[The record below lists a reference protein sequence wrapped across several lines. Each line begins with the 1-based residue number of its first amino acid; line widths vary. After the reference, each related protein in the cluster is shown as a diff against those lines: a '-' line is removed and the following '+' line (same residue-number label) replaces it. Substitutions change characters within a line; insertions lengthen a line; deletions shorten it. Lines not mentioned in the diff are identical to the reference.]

1 MRSRAA
7 HCSLQRYQVHSS
19 FPPLNTPPNSITAL
33 SFAALA
39 RNKPLTAVAMSAHD
53 HPEGDPA
60 APGMTANS
68 ADQNQVRGSSFPPSS
83 RDPTD
88 AQQVATTRLY
98 PPPAH
103 WVTQALPPLLPMPAS
118 ASRQLFMP
126 APQQLQQSTL
136 AHDTYIGPGDV
147 TEDDTESDDMD
158 WNVLGHHA
166 SSNGPS
172 SVPSYASQSS
182 VPQDS
187 TSSQAANAPQGSY
200 PYMPFL
206 AQHVYS
212 LNGNLSHGLTA
223 SFDTSVID
231 TTRPPYSHIS
241 TQGIGPSYLS
251 SNLTGDTS
259 SSMATT
265 VPDLADEAV
274 HEAPGERADEQTS
287 ESSSVSI
294 DSATAPADDL
304 KETPP
309 GRYKA
314 LLTPDVL
321 EERVKESRS
330 WSDREMSALD
340 TVAAWALIK
349 LKNLSFDDR
358 WKAVSKRLATHY
370 NVHRSGVAAYH
381 KYARIHGQEIKQDGK
396 RKRSL
401 DSMSST
407 TAPSDAIPTSGTPMV
422 APAKK
427 IQKRSHTASPQSST
441 PQSSIKKPVKKARG
455 KTRISSGTPSV
466 RRLAPKPSSPQK
478 YSSPSTPAVAVA
490 SIANAVD
497 SQPTPEVQLLAVGQ
511 KVVDT
516 FTKHTGTPLPAN
528 WEIVLENVVAKF
540 VPYATASQPRA
551 SKKNVVDL
559 TADDRDSSS
568 DSDIDEEEKR
578 RAQAEYE
585 AWCSRV
591 EATGNIGA
599 GQSFLYQGVD
609 YVEGVG
615 YPEDATT

>member
-1 MRSRAA
+1 MR
-7 HCSLQRYQVHSS
+7 
-19 FPPLNTPPNSITAL
+19 
-33 SFAALA
+33 
-39 RNKPLTAVAMSAHD
+39 AHD

-68 ADQNQVRGSSFPPSS
+68 TDQNQVRGNSFSPSS
-83 RDPTD
+83 RDPTEG
-88 AQQVATTRLY
+88 QQVATTSLY

-103 WVTQALPPLLPMPAS
+103 WVTQALPPLPPMPAS
-118 ASRQLFMP
+118 ALRQLFMP
-126 APQQLQQSTL
+126 APQQLQQNTL

-147 TEDDTESDDMD
+147 TEDDTESDDID
-158 WNVLGHHA
+158 WNVLGHHS

-172 SVPSYASQSS
+172 NVPSYASQSS
-182 VPQDS
+182 MPQDS
-187 TSSQAANAPQGSY
+187 TSSRAANAPQGSY

-206 AQHVYS
+206 AQHAYS
-212 LNGNLSHGLTA
+212 LNGNLSHGLTT

-231 TTRPPYSHIS
+231 TARPPYSHIS

-274 HEAPGERADEQTS
+274 HEAPGERADGQAS

-294 DSATAPADDL
+294 DNATAPADDL
-304 KETPP
+304 KDTPP
-309 GRYKA
+309 GRYKT
-314 LLTPDVL
+314 LLTPDAL

-401 DSMSST
+401 DSMRST
-407 TAPSDAIPTSGTPMV
+407 TAPSDATPTSGTPIV
-422 APAKK
+422 ALAKK
-427 IQKRSHTASPQSST
+427 IQKRSHTATPQSST
-441 PQSSIKKPVKKARG
+441 PQSSIKKAVKKARG
-455 KTRISSGTPSV
+455 KTRVSSGTPSL

-478 YSSPSTPAVAVA
+478 HSSPSTPAVAVS
-490 SIANAVD
+490 SIVNAVD
-497 SQPTPEVQLLAVGQ
+497 SQPTPEIQLLAVGQ
-511 KVVDT
+511 KVIDT

-551 SKKNVVDL
+551 SKKNIVDL
-559 TADDRDSSS
+559 TADDRDGSS
-568 DSDIDEEEKR
+568 DSDVDEEEKR
-578 RAQAEYE
+578 RTQAEYD

-599 GQSFLYQGVD
+599 GKSFLYQGVD

-615 YPEDATT
+615 YPEDGTT

>member
-1 MRSRAA
+1 
-7 HCSLQRYQVHSS
+7 
-19 FPPLNTPPNSITAL
+19 
-33 SFAALA
+33 
-39 RNKPLTAVAMSAHD
+39 MSAHD

-158 WNVLGHHA
+158 WNVLSHHA

-182 VPQDS
+182 MPQDS

-455 KTRISSGTPSV
+455 KTRVSSGTPSV